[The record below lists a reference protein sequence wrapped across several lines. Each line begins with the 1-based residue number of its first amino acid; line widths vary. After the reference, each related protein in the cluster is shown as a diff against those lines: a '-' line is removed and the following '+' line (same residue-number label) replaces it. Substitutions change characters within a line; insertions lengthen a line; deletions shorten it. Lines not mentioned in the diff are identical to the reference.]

1 MRIRRNIL
9 ILYFVVLLQ
18 GMVFYGPIATLYRR
32 AAGIGIF
39 EITLIESVCV
49 ALTLL
54 LELPWGVVADRIGYR
69 RTLLLCNALFFLS
82 KIVFWRANS
91 FAAFLLER
99 VILAAVLAG
108 LSGVDMSVL
117 YLSCEKGKAQGV
129 FGIYNNLGTAGLLA
143 AAGVYAFFI
152 GDDYRLA
159 GRLTVLSYGL
169 AALATLGI
177 REVRPEATL
186 GGRPAALWPVISAL
200 LKDGRYL
207 LFLVGAALLAETNQT
222 VTVFLSQLQYIQGSM
237 GYAAIGVAYL
247 LVTLAGLL
255 GGFSARLTR
264 RLTARRFGT
273 LLYALAI
280 LACLAL
286 WGTRLAAVS
295 VLAVMLL
302 RVSASLFQPLLTFV
316 QSARVRTADRA
327 TALSANAVIV
337 ESVAVLTNLAFGGVA
352 KKNLPASM
360 LMGAALCALGLILY
374 RKMNWEDLHG
384 QAEV

>member
-9 ILYFVVLLQ
+9 ILYFVALLQ

-54 LELPWGVVADRIGYR
+54 LELPWGVIADRIGYR

-82 KIVFWRANS
+82 KIVFWRANG

-129 FGIYNNLGTAGLLA
+129 FGIYNNLGTVGLLV
-143 AAGVYAFFI
+143 AAGVYALFI

-159 GRLTVLSYGL
+159 GLLTVLSYGL
-169 AALATLGI
+169 ASLVTLGI
-177 REVRPEATL
+177 REVRPETSRD
-186 GGRPAALWPVISAL
+186 GRPPALWPVISAL
-200 LKDGRYL
+200 LKDRRYL
-207 LFLVGAALLAETNQT
+207 LLLVGAALLTETNQT
-222 VTVFLSQLQYIQGSM
+222 VTVFLSQLQYIQSGMGS
-237 GYAAIGVAYL
+237 AAIGGAYL

-280 LACLAL
+280 LACLVL
-286 WGTRLAAVS
+286 WGTSLAWLS

-302 RVSASLFQPLLTFV
+302 RMSVSLFQPLLTDI

-327 TALSANAVIV
+327 TALSANAVIL
-337 ESVAVLTNLAFGGVA
+337 ESTAVATNLAFGGMA
-352 KKNLPASM
+352 KKNLPAAM
-360 LMGAALCALGLILY
+360 LMGAVLCALGLILY
-374 RKMNWEDLHG
+374 RKLNWEDSHG
-384 QAEV
+384 QAEL